1 MIYFLFLN
9 HPKGEKLY
17 KMPSE
22 KEKMARRYF
31 SSGDMIES
39 DVEIKG
45 KIYRATIDYGVF
57 SAMTNFDCFNCLDT
71 CCGDA
76 PSKFSDA
83 TRKLILGNI
92 DEYNNLTK
100 NIDILEELGYE
111 RKSIEESI
119 QKDDLMIPEDHIGEE
134 IELCTCAFRPN
145 NSTTLC
151 SAHSICLEKGME
163 ASDILN
169 HKPLICNLWPI
180 EVLAEEDLSMLYITL
195 PDDFTNGFTIEDYY
209 NKACINYEYG
219 TSASFKRTNPEGF
232 HKNDYRPLIVSYQD
246 TIKNSFGEKCYEKIK
261 KKLIEEEFVSEDEFY
276 AERQQLIK
284 RY

>member
-1 MIYFLFLN
+1 MIYFLFLD

-31 SSGDMIES
+31 SSGDMLES
-39 DVEIKG
+39 QVEIKG
-45 KIYRATIDYGVF
+45 KTYMARIDYKVF

-83 TRKLILGNI
+83 TRKLILENI

-100 NIDILEELGYE
+100 NIDILEELGYD

-119 QKDDLMIPEDHIGEE
+119 SEDELMIPEEHIEEE
-134 IELCTCAFRPN
+134 IELCTCAFRPK

-151 SAHSICLEKGME
+151 AAHSICLDKGME
-163 ASDILN
+163 AQEILK

-180 EVLAEEDLSMLYITL
+180 EVLAEDDLSMLYITL
-195 PDDFTNGFTIEDYY
+195 PDDFTNSFTIEDYY
-209 NKACINYEYG
+209 NKACINMDYG
-219 TSASFKRTNPEGF
+219 TSSSFKRTNPEGF
-232 HKNDYRPLIVSYQD
+232 HEKDYKPLIVSYED

-261 KKLIEEEFVSEDEFY
+261 KKLIEEELVSQEEFNI
-276 AERQQLIK
+276 EKQQLIK
-284 RY
+284 KY